1 MTERS
6 RPMHLIRNTFPS
18 LPVEVWTSAW
28 NLVSS
33 KEDLKSLS
41 LTCRLFR
48 DICQPS
54 VFAEVKHTNDRFRYA
69 PPGIGI
75 SWWIEDADYAVR
87 RIYGLSQHPIH
98 RHSVKMVHFEGLREG
113 SLSSPSHRT
122 QVELSARYRT
132 LISTYLLALK
142 SFTRLREVV
151 LQSAIVVDDDVALA
165 LSNLKFMDRLRIID
179 CAYSC
184 SKPVSPSIT
193 VKELFLSNFAPTV
206 KLFSNKR
213 LHVLS
218 LYGFSVPLLSHFMT
232 EGINNHLTDIFI
244 ALGARDS
251 MITVTAFLGSCPVL
265 ERLRLSSRLPLSDP
279 PQLCLP
285 ANALPRLSSYS
296 GPAYFATS
304 IIPGRPVQDIE
315 TTDHRGMNLQQN
327 DIEMEHFLGSLHRS
341 TGHIR
346 KLHICHI
353 PLSATTLVFIFQFFP
368 RLRSLEV
375 GFDRSTARKDQFP
388 ITAHDRD
395 ELALVREHGCGPASA
410 CSWQD
415 TGGGDDGSLKVRLL
429 SPVSLII
436 CLSH

>member
-1 MTERS
+1 
-6 RPMHLIRNTFPS
+6 
-18 LPVEVWTSAW
+18 
-28 NLVSS
+28 
-33 KEDLKSLS
+33 
-41 LTCRLFR
+41 
-48 DICQPS
+48 
-54 VFAEVKHTNDRFRYA
+54 
-69 PPGIGI
+69 
-75 SWWIEDADYAVR
+75 
-87 RIYGLSQHPIH
+87 
-98 RHSVKMVHFEGLREG
+98 
-113 SLSSPSHRT
+113 
-122 QVELSARYRT
+122 
-132 LISTYLLALK
+132 
-142 SFTRLREVV
+142 
-151 LQSAIVVDDDVALA
+151 
-165 LSNLKFMDRLRIID
+165 MDRLRIID

-251 MITVTAFLGSCPVL
+251 MITVTAFLGSCPAL

-327 DIEMEHFLGSLHRS
+327 DIEMQHFLGSLHRS

-353 PLSATTLVFIFQFFP
+353 PLSATTLALIFQFFP

-395 ELALVREHGCGPASA
+395 ELALVREYGCGPASA

-415 TGGGDDGSLKVRLL
+415 TGGGDDGSLKDILRNICNSHSQLPKTIAHFRISFHCASGKQLITFSRECTVVLTLSRLYSELKSIAFGNGVTNYRHWVRCDNGLWKPG
-429 SPVSLII
+429 SGSEERR
-436 CLSH
+436 